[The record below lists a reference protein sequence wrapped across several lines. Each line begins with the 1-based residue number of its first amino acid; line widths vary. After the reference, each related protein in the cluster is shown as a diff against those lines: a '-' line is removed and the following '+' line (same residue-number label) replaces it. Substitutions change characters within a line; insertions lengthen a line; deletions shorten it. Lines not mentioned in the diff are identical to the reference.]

1 MTVIEALG
9 QQTLAVVLVLCIV
22 LGPGLTALYFLLR
35 RKKLALRDR
44 RSPLSAD
51 LLRQPGHTL
60 REQLDD
66 GRLDLH
72 GEILLLM
79 FLPALLL
86 GFLYVISLV
95 TGRANGIWLHGFVA
109 MGVLGFT
116 AFQTR
121 KLLRLAKQLE
131 QWTLGLDGE
140 MAAGQELDQLMRQGA
155 AVFHD
160 LAADKFNVD
169 HVVIS
174 RQGVFAVETKG
185 YRKPIRNGGL
195 DDAKVSYDG
204 KVLAFPDWTD
214 SRPLAQAESQARWLA
229 DWLSQATGERVEVMP
244 VLALPGWFVDRKGRG
259 PVLVLNGVD
268 LRDHLLK
275 ARGAKPL
282 TEEQVRR
289 IAHQVEQR
297 CRDVKPFYGKVDQ
310 GK

>member
-1 MTVIEALG
+1 MIEVLG

-22 LGPGLTALYFLLR
+22 LGPAGTALYFLLR
-35 RKKLALRDR
+35 RKKLALRER

-51 LLRQPGHTL
+51 LLRPPGHTL
-60 REQLDD
+60 RQRLDD
-66 GRLDLH
+66 GRTDLLA
-72 GEILLLM
+72 ELM
-79 FLPALLL
+79 VLVLVPGVLL
-86 GFLYVISLV
+86 GFLYLTSLV
-95 TGRANGIWLHGFVA
+95 TVRAHGIWLHGVIA
-109 MGVLGFT
+109 LGVLGFS

-121 KLLRLAKQLE
+121 KLLKLAKQLE
-131 QWTLGLDGE
+131 QWTLGLDAE

-155 AVFHD
+155 TVFHD

-195 DDAKVSYDG
+195 DDARVSYDG

-214 SRPLAQAESQARWLA
+214 SRPLTQAERQARWLA
-229 DWLSQATGERVEVMP
+229 DWLTQATGERVDVMP

-259 PVLVLNGVD
+259 TVLVLNGVE

-297 CRDVKPFYGKVDQ
+297 CRDVKPIYRAAD
-310 GK
+310 